1 MGSTHVLGVRSEDAM
16 TLEEAE
22 KLSKKALKRKVN
34 ESLALAETR
43 GVEERP
49 GHVAD
54 AEFYMRILEDRRD
67 TRVSRRD
74 LILEIIV
81 IGLIGWEI
89 YMSYRAERLQSQN
102 FDTEEKVF
110 TNLEANSAMTAK
122 TLVTVEG
129 TMETMNASLRKQVAL
144 FYDLDVI
151 ITFDQDTKNLIL
163 QNLGRTNVSFWG
175 SRVGD
180 SPITIET
187 EGRTIPAGGGYKMQI
202 TKTYAE
208 MMEHFP
214 KPTDGEISFDFF
226 FKNERSEEFDV
237 SGYFAMHWENDVG
250 HFNVQIVSIVPE
262 HWSKKP
268 QTALK
273 PAQKR

>member
-1 MGSTHVLGVRSEDAM
+1 M

-74 LILEIIV
+74 LILEIVV
-81 IGLIGWEI
+81 IFLIGWEI
-89 YMSYRAERLQSQN
+89 YMSYRAERFQSQS
-102 FDTEEKVF
+102 FEKEEKVF
-110 TNLEANSAMTAK
+110 TNLEANSAATAK

-144 FYDLDVI
+144 FYDLDVV
-151 ITFDQDTKNLIL
+151 ITFDQDSKNLIL
-163 QNLGRTNVSFWG
+163 HNLGRTGVSFWG

-180 SPITIET
+180 SPVVIES
-187 EGRTIPAGGGYKMQI
+187 EGRTIPAGAGYKIQI
-202 TKTYAE
+202 TKNYEE
-208 MMEHFP
+208 MVARFP
-214 KPTDGEISFDFF
+214 KPTDGEIPFDFF
-226 FKNERSEEFDV
+226 FKNERSEEFNV
-237 SGYFAMHWENDVG
+237 SGYFAMHWDNDVG

-262 HWSKKP
+262 HWSNKQRTGPKLP
-268 QTALK
+268 EK
-273 PAQKR
+273 D